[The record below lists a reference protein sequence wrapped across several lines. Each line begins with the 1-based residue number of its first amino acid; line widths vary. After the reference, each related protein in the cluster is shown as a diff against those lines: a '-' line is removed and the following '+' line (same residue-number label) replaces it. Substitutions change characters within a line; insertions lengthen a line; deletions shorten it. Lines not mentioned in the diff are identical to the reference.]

1 MEQIKDK
8 FIIFPKLDSKHINII
23 IFVIS
28 SLLRV
33 VVPNLIQTTNFAS
46 IEHDGHSF
54 FKEICY
60 FDMLTNFIGDIS
72 VGFYKIITI
81 FGNKQNQNPNPSPS
95 TSVEE
100 KTKKEM
106 LKKFFIILPL
116 IAFIDTLA
124 QLCLYSFSFLDDEGK
139 VLGVGQPEKIIH
151 EQDLFFLVGID
162 IFFRYIFSL
171 ILLKSN
177 FYKHHYLSML
187 LTFTGF
193 IPLMIINIIDLNKSI
208 DSDYVKKLENYKL
221 ISIYYIILNTIRAI
235 LYSLEDVFNKIALN
249 KLLIRPFELMFYK
262 AIFEII
268 PTIIFTLISKSQ
280 VDFSLYTEKH
290 FHGGKLFGRIFYRL
304 FFIIFNIFRTIS
316 LITIIEKLNPNHL
329 SILKSME
336 FIANFIYIMIW
347 SSIYENDFELNPLN
361 LCIEIFCC
369 LILLLGSVIH
379 NEMIIINK
387 WGLLECTDY
396 YKTEIKGFDVNLVE
410 DNKNKNDKTQDSL
423 LGESISQE

>member
-81 FGNKQNQNPNPSPS
+81 FGNKQNQNPNPS

-124 QLCLYSFSFLDDEGK
+124 QLCLYSFSFLDNKGI
-139 VLGVGQPEKIIH
+139 VLGVGQSKKIIH

-171 ILLKSN
+171 ILLKSY

-187 LTFTGF
+187 LTFIGF
-193 IPLMIINIIDLNKSI
+193 IPLMIINILDLNKSM
-208 DSDYVKKLENYKL
+208 DSDYVEEKNYKL

-268 PTIIFTLISKSQ
+268 PTIVFTLISKSQ
-280 VDFSLYTEKH
+280 EDFSLYTEKH
-290 FHGGKLFGRIFYRL
+290 FHDSKLFGRILYRL

-347 SSIYENDFELNPLN
+347 SSIYESDFQISPLN

-369 LILLLGSVIH
+369 LILLLGSIIH

-396 YKTEIKGFDVNLVE
+396 YKVEIKGFDANLVE
-410 DNKNKNDKTQDSL
+410 ENKNKSNRTQDSL

>member
-81 FGNKQNQNPNPSPS
+81 FGNKQNQNPNPS

-124 QLCLYSFSFLDDEGK
+124 QLCLYSFSFLDDKGF
-139 VLGVGQPEKIIH
+139 VLGVGQSKKIIH

-171 ILLKSN
+171 ILLKSY

-187 LTFTGF
+187 LTFIGF
-193 IPLMIINIIDLNKSI
+193 IPLMIINILDLNKSM
-208 DSDYVKKLENYKL
+208 DSDYVEEKNYKL

-268 PTIIFTLISKSQ
+268 PTIVFTLISKSQ
-280 VDFSLYTEKH
+280 EDFSLYTEKH
-290 FHGGKLFGRIFYRL
+290 FHDSKLFGRILYRL

-347 SSIYENDFELNPLN
+347 SSIYESDFQISPLN

-369 LILLLGSVIH
+369 LILLLGSIIH

-396 YKTEIKGFDVNLVE
+396 YKVEIKGFDANLVE
-410 DNKNKNDKTQDSL
+410 ENKNKSNRTQDSL

>member
-23 IFVIS
+23 VFVIS

-33 VVPNLIQTTNFAS
+33 VVPNLIIQTDFAS
-46 IEHDGHSF
+46 IENDENHSF

-81 FGNKQNQNPNPSPS
+81 FGNKQNQNPNPS

-124 QLCLYSFSFLDDEGK
+124 QLCLYFFSFIDDQGI
-139 VLGVGQPEKIIH
+139 VLGVGHSKKIIR

-162 IFFRYIFSL
+162 IFFRYIFSR

-187 LTFTGF
+187 LTFIGF
-193 IPLMIINIIDLNKSI
+193 IPLMIINILDLNKSM
-208 DSDYVKKLENYKL
+208 DSDYVEEKNYKL

-280 VDFSLYTEKH
+280 DDFSLYTEKH
-290 FHGGKLFGRIFYRL
+290 FHDSKLFGRILYRL

-316 LITIIEKLNPNHL
+316 LITIIEKLNPNHR

-369 LILLLGSVIH
+369 LILLLGSIIH

-396 YKTEIKGFDVNLVE
+396 YKIEIKGFDANLVE
-410 DNKNKNDKTQDSL
+410 ENKNKNDRTQDSL

>member
-23 IFVIS
+23 VFVIS

-33 VVPNLIQTTNFAS
+33 VVPNLIIQTDFAS
-46 IEHDGHSF
+46 IENDENHSF

-81 FGNKQNQNPNPSPS
+81 FGNKQNQNPNPS

-124 QLCLYSFSFLDDEGK
+124 QLCLYFFSFIDDQGI
-139 VLGVGQPEKIIH
+139 VLGVGHSKKIIR

-162 IFFRYIFSL
+162 IFFRYIFSR

-187 LTFTGF
+187 LTFIGF
-193 IPLMIINIIDLNKSI
+193 IPLMIINILDLNKSM
-208 DSDYVKKLENYKL
+208 DSDYVEEKNYKL

-316 LITIIEKLNPNHL
+316 LITIIEKLNPNHR

-369 LILLLGSVIH
+369 LILLLGSIIH

-396 YKTEIKGFDVNLVE
+396 YKIEIKGFDANLVE
-410 DNKNKNDKTQDSL
+410 ENKNKNDRTQDSL

>member
-1 MEQIKDK
+1 
-8 FIIFPKLDSKHINII
+8 
-23 IFVIS
+23 
-28 SLLRV
+28 
-33 VVPNLIQTTNFAS
+33 
-46 IEHDGHSF
+46 
-54 FKEICY
+54 
-60 FDMLTNFIGDIS
+60 MLTNFIGDIS
-72 VGFYKIITI
+72 VGLYKIITI
-81 FGNKQNQNPNPSPS
+81 FGNKQNQNPNPS

-124 QLCLYSFSFLDDEGK
+124 QLCLYSFSFLDNKGI
-139 VLGVGQPEKIIH
+139 VLGVGQSKKIIH

-171 ILLKSN
+171 ILLKSY

-187 LTFTGF
+187 LTFIGF
-193 IPLMIINIIDLNKSI
+193 IPLMIINILDLNKSM
-208 DSDYVKKLENYKL
+208 DSDYVEEKNYKL

-268 PTIIFTLISKSQ
+268 PTIVFTLISKSQ
-280 VDFSLYTEKH
+280 EDFSLYTEKH
-290 FHGGKLFGRIFYRL
+290 FHDSKLFGRILYRL

-347 SSIYENDFELNPLN
+347 SSIYESDFRISPLN

-369 LILLLGSVIH
+369 LILLLGSIIH

-396 YKTEIKGFDVNLVE
+396 YKIEIKGFDANLVE
-410 DNKNKNDKTQDSL
+410 ENKNKNDKTQDSL

>member
-23 IFVIS
+23 VFVIS

-33 VVPNLIQTTNFAS
+33 VVPNFIQTNFAS
-46 IEHDGHSF
+46 IEHNGHSF

-81 FGNKQNQNPNPSPS
+81 FGNKQNQNPNPS

-124 QLCLYSFSFLDDEGK
+124 QLCLYSFSFLDNKGI
-139 VLGVGQPEKIIH
+139 VLGVGQSKKIIH

-171 ILLKSN
+171 ILLKSY

-187 LTFTGF
+187 LTFIGF
-193 IPLMIINIIDLNKSI
+193 IPLMIINILDLNKSM
-208 DSDYVKKLENYKL
+208 DSDYVEEKNYKL

-280 VDFSLYTEKH
+280 EDFSLYTEKH
-290 FHGGKLFGRIFYRL
+290 FHDSKLFGRILYRL

-336 FIANFIYIMIW
+336 FIVNLIYIMIW
-347 SSIYENDFELNPLN
+347 NSIYEKDFKLNWLN
-361 LCIEIFCC
+361 LIIEIFCC

-387 WGLLECTDY
+387 WGLLECTYY
-396 YKTEIKGFDVNLVE
+396 YKKYILRFDEKNLEE
-410 DNKNKNDKTQDSL
+410 DNKKKNKKTVDSL
-423 LGESISQE
+423 LGESL

>member
-23 IFVIS
+23 VFVIS

-33 VVPNLIQTTNFAS
+33 VVPNLIIQTDFAS
-46 IEHDGHSF
+46 IENDENHSF

-81 FGNKQNQNPNPSPS
+81 FGNKQNQNPNPS

-124 QLCLYSFSFLDDEGK
+124 QLCLYFFSFIDDQGI
-139 VLGVGQPEKIIH
+139 VLGVGHSKKIIR

-171 ILLKSN
+171 ILLKSY

-187 LTFTGF
+187 LTFIGF
-193 IPLMIINIIDLNKSI
+193 IPLMIINILDLNKSM
-208 DSDYVKKLENYKL
+208 DSDYVEEKNYKL

-280 VDFSLYTEKH
+280 EDFSLYTEKH
-290 FHGGKLFGRIFYRL
+290 FHDSKLFGRILYRL

-347 SSIYENDFELNPLN
+347 SSIYESDFRISPLN

-369 LILLLGSVIH
+369 LILLLGSIIH

-396 YKTEIKGFDVNLVE
+396 YKIEIKGFDANLVE
-410 DNKNKNDKTQDSL
+410 ENKNKNDKTQDSL

>member
-1 MEQIKDK
+1 M
-8 FIIFPKLDSKHINII
+8 
-23 IFVIS
+23 
-28 SLLRV
+28 
-33 VVPNLIQTTNFAS
+33 
-46 IEHDGHSF
+46 
-54 FKEICY
+54 
-60 FDMLTNFIGDIS
+60 
-72 VGFYKIITI
+72 
-81 FGNKQNQNPNPSPS
+81 
-95 TSVEE
+95 
-100 KTKKEM
+100 
-106 LKKFFIILPL
+106 
-116 IAFIDTLA
+116 
-124 QLCLYSFSFLDDEGK
+124 QLELY
-139 VLGVGQPEKIIH
+139 
-151 EQDLFFLVGID
+151 
-162 IFFRYIFSL
+162 Y
-171 ILLKSN
+171 
-177 FYKHHYLSML
+177 
-187 LTFTGF
+187 
-193 IPLMIINIIDLNKSI
+193 
-208 DSDYVKKLENYKL
+208 
-221 ISIYYIILNTIRAI
+221 
-235 LYSLEDVFNKIALN
+235 YSLEDVFNKIALN

>member
-33 VVPNLIQTTNFAS
+33 VVPNLIIQTDFAS
-46 IEHDGHSF
+46 IENDENHSF

-81 FGNKQNQNPNPSPS
+81 FGNKQNQNPNPS

-124 QLCLYSFSFLDDEGK
+124 QLCLYSFSFLDNKGI
-139 VLGVGQPEKIIH
+139 VLGVGQSKKIIH

-171 ILLKSN
+171 ILLKSY

-187 LTFTGF
+187 LTFIGF
-193 IPLMIINIIDLNKSI
+193 IPLMIINILDLNKSM
-208 DSDYVKKLENYKL
+208 DSDYVEEKNYKL

-268 PTIIFTLISKSQ
+268 PTIVFTLISKSQ
-280 VDFSLYTEKH
+280 EDFSLYTEKH
-290 FHGGKLFGRIFYRL
+290 FHDSKLFGRILYRL

-347 SSIYENDFELNPLN
+347 SSIYESDFQISPLN

-369 LILLLGSVIH
+369 LILLLGSIIH

-396 YKTEIKGFDVNLVE
+396 YKVEIKGFDANLVE
-410 DNKNKNDKTQDSL
+410 ENKNKSNRTQDSL

>member
-23 IFVIS
+23 VFVIS

-33 VVPNLIQTTNFAS
+33 VVPNLIIQTDFAS
-46 IEHDGHSF
+46 IENDENHSF

-81 FGNKQNQNPNPSPS
+81 FGNKQNQNPNPS

-124 QLCLYSFSFLDDEGK
+124 QLCLYSFSFLDNKGI
-139 VLGVGQPEKIIH
+139 VLGVGQSKKIIH

-171 ILLKSN
+171 ILLKSY

-187 LTFTGF
+187 LTFIGF
-193 IPLMIINIIDLNKSI
+193 IPLMIINILDLNKSM
-208 DSDYVKKLENYKL
+208 DSDYVEEKNYKL

-268 PTIIFTLISKSQ
+268 PTIVFTLISKSQ
-280 VDFSLYTEKH
+280 EDFSLYTEKH
-290 FHGGKLFGRIFYRL
+290 FHDSKLFGRILYRL

-347 SSIYENDFELNPLN
+347 SSIYESDFQISPLN

-369 LILLLGSVIH
+369 LILLLGSIIH

-396 YKTEIKGFDVNLVE
+396 YKIEIKGFDANLVE
-410 DNKNKNDKTQDSL
+410 ENKNKNDKTQDSL

>member
-23 IFVIS
+23 VFVIS

-33 VVPNLIQTTNFAS
+33 VVPNLIIQTDFAS
-46 IEHDGHSF
+46 IENDENHSF

-81 FGNKQNQNPNPSPS
+81 FGNKQNQNPNPS

-124 QLCLYSFSFLDDEGK
+124 QLCLYSFSFLDDKGF
-139 VLGVGQPEKIIH
+139 VLGVGQSKKIIH

-171 ILLKSN
+171 ILLKSY

-187 LTFTGF
+187 LTFIGF
-193 IPLMIINIIDLNKSI
+193 IPLMIINILDLNKSM
-208 DSDYVKKLENYKL
+208 DSDYVEEKNYKL

-280 VDFSLYTEKH
+280 DDFSLYTEKH
-290 FHGGKLFGRIFYRL
+290 FHDSKLFGRILYRL

-347 SSIYENDFELNPLN
+347 SSIYESDFQISPLN

-369 LILLLGSVIH
+369 LILLLGSIIH

-396 YKTEIKGFDVNLVE
+396 YKIEIKGFDANLVE
-410 DNKNKNDKTQDSL
+410 ENKNKSNRTQDSL
-423 LGESISQE
+423 LGESISKE